1 MFGAYPASASATY
14 QCRLEV
20 YTDSTS
26 LWSVE
31 EAFTA
36 CTSPQVLPLL
46 LIVIG
51 LLCPVG
57 FQHKI
62 TFLPRLRA
70 YPTKGHR
77 LL

>member
-1 MFGAYPASASATY
+1 MFGAYPGSAPATY

-31 EAFTA
+31 DAFTA

-46 LIVIG
+46 LTVIG
-51 LLCPVG
+51 LLCPVVL
-57 FQHKI
+57 QHI
-62 TFLPRLRA
+62 F
-70 YPTKGHR
+70 HSCQS
-77 LL
+77 